1 MADIS
6 SHMDSSSFGVM
17 GEGQPTFPG
26 ASCWYCIEGEALEV
40 LPLMLPHQHP
50 TAAPTRAGSH
60 LQLPPV
66 PPTYLAPTASAHT
79 LKQEAG
85 PCHRLLPSPSLYI
98 FLFASYL
105 LH

>member
-6 SHMDSSSFGVM
+6 SHMESSSFGM
-17 GEGQPTFPG
+17 MAGGQQMSPG
-26 ASCWYCIEGEALEV
+26 PSCWYFIEGETLKV
-40 LPLMLPHQHP
+40 LPLMLSHQHP

-79 LKQEAG
+79 LQQEAG

-98 FLFASYL
+98 FLLASYL